1 MKKSFLLTLLA
12 VTVLLLA
19 GHSCKD
25 GIETPVPVI
34 VPDQTAVSVEA
45 GGNDVIIE
53 YSIQNPISDAELKI
67 SCEAEWIRDIFN
79 EDGSRFIF
87 TVDPNTG
94 ENSRTAQII
103 LEYMNAEQVCVT
115 VTQAGNNPDEVPFEI
130 AIDATTNASVTAS
143 VYPKD
148 KNMTYMLM
156 LTYKERFDGLGSDE
170 SNFQD
175 DMDYYKSLADE
186 AQMSLKDFIVQN
198 NILQKGDVQG
208 VVIDGLTPD
217 TTYYVYVYGLTTE
230 LERITDIVK
239 AEVAT
244 PEVTITD
251 NSFEFNYTV
260 NNSEV
265 TGSVIPSDK
274 TARYLTAYIDKESM
288 QELYECQTI
297 EEYAAQYISTEIAFN
312 QLYYGMGLEDAVK
325 HATVTGDIEFDY
337 KLQPQTEYYLFAAS
351 VTLEGFI
358 NSKIAYKE
366 IVTDGVKPSDNVLG
380 MTVANTGMVSVDLDI
395 TATNDDEYGV
405 KVFPKGEIEGMDN
418 AALAEYIMEVRNF
431 SLYRGTSKVIL
442 SGLDPETEYTAVA
455 FGFDLNAYAITTQVW
470 TVDFTTKKGEEV
482 ADVSFGFE
490 FTDITSNTASLNLT
504 VTPENALYIW
514 GVIDNT
520 VDASGIIDE
529 LNAECE
535 RYIELG
541 LVSDRKE
548 YMFQKAHSG
557 SIEGYVIKDLIEEG
571 EYRVYAVGLSFETA
585 EFITDIAVSEPFRT
599 VPAPLADIDIK
610 VVHDKYFNGDELA
623 AMYPDEFAG
632 VVGYLLF
639 PLDVEISGSTPAVT
653 HKFHVYNGNIIDK
666 DMYSDGFVK
675 DFLNDYGSDEF
686 HREYL
691 MIPEKEC
698 TIVAYAMDAEG
709 NHSPVF
715 RELVKLSLDG
725 ASPAEEY
732 VFPTSQQLTSTAEKQ
747 AERMFRVISNDS
759 PVTYSE
765 PIAVVEGPRADRSQE
780 SAFVERSLRNPHYKV
795 SNE

>member
-1 MKKSFLLTLLA
+1 M
-12 VTVLLLA
+12 
-19 GHSCKD
+19 
-25 GIETPVPVI
+25 
-34 VPDQTAVSVEA
+34 
-45 GGNDVIIE
+45 IIE

-130 AIDATTNASVTAS
+130 TIDATTNASVTAS

-175 DMDYYKSLADE
+175 DMDYYKGLADE

-251 NSFEFNYTV
+251 NSFEFDYTV

-274 TARYLTAYIDKESM
+274 TARYLTAYIDKKGM

-297 EEYAAQYISTEIAFN
+297 EEFAAQYISTEIAFN

-325 HATVTGDIEFDY
+325 KATVTGDFEFDY

-418 AALAEYIMEVRNF
+418 AALAEYIMEVGNF

-482 ADVSFGFE
+482 ADVNFGFE
-490 FTDITSNTASLNLT
+490 FSDITST
-504 VTPENALYIW
+504 V
-514 GVIDNT
+514 
-520 VDASGIIDE
+520 
-529 LNAECE
+529 
-535 RYIELG
+535 
-541 LVSDRKE
+541 
-548 YMFQKAHSG
+548 
-557 SIEGYVIKDLIEEG
+557 
-571 EYRVYAVGLSFETA
+571 
-585 EFITDIAVSEPFRT
+585 
-599 VPAPLADIDIK
+599 
-610 VVHDKYFNGDELA
+610 
-623 AMYPDEFAG
+623 
-632 VVGYLLF
+632 
-639 PLDVEISGSTPAVT
+639 
-653 HKFHVYNGNIIDK
+653 
-666 DMYSDGFVK
+666 
-675 DFLNDYGSDEF
+675 
-686 HREYL
+686 
-691 MIPEKEC
+691 
-698 TIVAYAMDAEG
+698 
-709 NHSPVF
+709 
-715 RELVKLSLDG
+715 
-725 ASPAEEY
+725 
-732 VFPTSQQLTSTAEKQ
+732 
-747 AERMFRVISNDS
+747 
-759 PVTYSE
+759 
-765 PIAVVEGPRADRSQE
+765 
-780 SAFVERSLRNPHYKV
+780 
-795 SNE
+795 